1 MVGEGRFY
9 EKSRLTKTIFILHIF
24 KIYMWINVADG
35 FGTNK
40 LFENVLMF

>member
-24 KIYMWINVADG
+24 KIYMWINMADG
-35 FGTNK
+35 FDTNT